1 MAFVDKRLAEVCD
14 IGENIFRNFTDRHM
28 FIVGDKISYQ
38 IGNYEKEEHHYRIQG
53 FVLAHGISTK
63 GELMYLLS
71 QMNTIVYD
79 SENDVYCSDKR
90 VTARWYT
97 AREIHAEEGN
107 KYCPKII
114 GYKTNRTA
122 IRVCENH
129 GIHFIDINYNVKK
142 TKKTRTATLFQCNL
156 DKNGKVFKS
165 FTFNV
170 KYYDHEK
177 NPEIHKVVAAYFA
190 PDQLA
195 AATAYEKGDKEIV
208 VVETIPSRWNEKQG
222 KFIARKTLSKYYVLV
237 DLTKKE

>member
-1 MAFVDKRLAEVCD
+1 MAFVDKRLAKVCNV
-14 IGENIFRNFTDRHM
+14 GENVFRNFTDRHM
-28 FIVGDKISYQ
+28 FAVGDKISYQ

-79 SENDVYCSDKR
+79 SETDTYTSDKR

-97 AREIHAEEGN
+97 AREIHADKDS

-129 GIHFIDINYNVKK
+129 GIHFLDIKSTVKK
-142 TKKTRTATLFQCNL
+142 TKKTCTSTVFHCNL
-156 DKNGKVFKS
+156 AESGKVFKS
-165 FTFNV
+165 LTFNV

-177 NPEIHKVVAAYFA
+177 NPEIHTVVAAYLA

-195 AATAYEKGDKEIV
+195 AETAYEKGDKEIV
-208 VVETIPSRWNEKQG
+208 AVETIPSRWNEKQG
-222 KFIARKTLSKYYVLV
+222 KYITRKTFSKYYVLV

>member
-1 MAFVDKRLAEVCD
+1 MFTDKRLAEVCD
-14 IGENIFRNFTDRHM
+14 LGENIFRNFTDRHM
-28 FIVGDKISYQ
+28 FTVGDKISYQ

-79 SENDVYCSDKR
+79 SETDTYASDKR

-114 GYKTNRTA
+114 GYKTNRTV

-129 GIHFIDINYNVKK
+129 GIHFLDIKSTVKK
-142 TKKTRTATLFQCNL
+142 TKKTCTSTVFHCNL
-156 DKNGKVFKS
+156 AENGKVFKS
-165 FTFNV
+165 LTFNV

-177 NPEIHKVVAAYFA
+177 NPEIHTVVAAYLA

-195 AATAYEKGDKEIV
+195 AETAYEKGDKEIV
-208 VVETIPSRWNEKQG
+208 AVETIPSRWNEKQG
-222 KFIARKTLSKYYVLV
+222 KYITRKTFSKYYVLV

>member
-1 MAFVDKRLAEVCD
+1 MFTDKRLAEVCD
-14 IGENIFRNFTDRHM
+14 LGENIFRNFTNKHM
-28 FIVGDKISYQ
+28 FVVGDKISYQ

-79 SENDVYCSDKR
+79 SETDTYTSDKR

-97 AREIHAEEGN
+97 AREIHADKDS

-129 GIHFIDINYNVKK
+129 GIHFIDTDASVKK
-142 TKKTRTATLFQCNL
+142 TKKTCISTVFRSNL
-156 DKNGKVFKS
+156 SKSELQTKTVKVM
-165 FTFNV
+165 
-170 KYYDHEK
+170 YYDHEK
-177 NPEIHKVVAAYFA
+177 NPEIHTVITAYLA

-195 AATAYEKGDKEIV
+195 AQTAYDKGDKDIV
-208 VVETIPSRWNEKQG
+208 SVETIPERWNEKQG
-222 KFIARKTLSKYYVLV
+222 KYIARKTFSKYYIIV
-237 DLTKKE
+237 DLTKR